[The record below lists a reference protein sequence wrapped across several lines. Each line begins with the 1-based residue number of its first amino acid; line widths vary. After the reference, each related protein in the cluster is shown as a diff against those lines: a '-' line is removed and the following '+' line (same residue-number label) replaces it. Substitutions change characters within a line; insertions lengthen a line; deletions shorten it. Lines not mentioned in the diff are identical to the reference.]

1 MASDWRVL
9 PVPLQKRA
17 CAVCGLVSSATAA
30 PAGFFECGY
39 SLYAHSPSASP
50 REHRRQQLYARWIAQ
65 AYRRTAQLPQ
75 PQSVLDVGCGNG
87 SLLLALGDEWPSATL
102 AGCDPSAE
110 AVAHATA
117 AGCRVWQG
125 TASSLPADL
134 QVDLVVSVNV
144 IEHVEDPMTFMRSM
158 ATLVSP
164 SGSLLLAC
172 PDGGRAWLELLF
184 VDHMWSFAASH
195 LVRLA
200 SVADLDVVGWTTAP
214 PALGSFQLLRL
225 SRAGS
230 AEPVAPP
237 SESSVELI
245 KAKRHY
251 LQAWG
256 SLDQYLLELSGD
268 ASSLACFGIGEA
280 AGLLRAYAP
289 DTWKRV
295 KVCVVDSPEQRI
307 FGEVPV
313 IDYTGGRLDCPV
325 LIGVRPD
332 SQGVVAQR
340 LRAAG
345 CAVIRWDACIAA

>member
-1 MASDWRVL
+1 MLSDLRVL
-9 PVPLQKRA
+9 GVPLDKHVCLA
-17 CAVCGLVSSATAA
+17 CGLVRRPPIGGRGLFESGYQLYDHA
-30 PAGFFECGY
+30 PGA
-39 SLYAHSPSASP
+39 P
-50 REHRRQQLYARWIAQ
+50 RESARQNAYAKWLASQVDEPPR
-65 AYRRTAQLPQ
+65 
-75 PQSVLDVGCGNG
+75 SVLDLGCGNG
-87 SLLLALGDEWPSATL
+87 SLLLALRQQWPETEL
-102 AGCDPSAE
+102 RGIDPSQESVGRARE
-110 AVAHATA
+110 AGIDARCGSVGAVRLEQA
-117 AGCRVWQG
+117 
-125 TASSLPADL
+125 
-134 QVDLVVSVNV
+134 DLVVSVNV

>member
-1 MASDWRVL
+1 MRDS
-9 PVPLQKRA
+9 
-17 CAVCGLVSSATAA
+17 T
-30 PAGFFECGY
+30 
-39 SLYAHSPSASP
+39 YA
-50 REHRRQQLYARWIAQ
+50 
-65 AYRRTAQLPQ
+65 
-75 PQSVLDVGCGNG
+75 
-87 SLLLALGDEWPSATL
+87 
-102 AGCDPSAE
+102 AE
-110 AVAHATA
+110 AVIEETHWWFVGRRGLFGRELRA
-117 AGCRVWQG
+117 AGLSEGSRCLDIGTSTGANLRLLRDLGCTRVHGLEPSVEAIRFCHAKGLGPVRQG
-125 TASSLPADL
+125 DVCAMPFADASFDMVLATD
-134 QVDLVVSVNV
+134 V
-144 IEHVEDPMTFMRSM
+144 IEHVEDPVTFIRSM
-158 ATLVSP
+158 AELVSP

-184 VDHMWSFAASH
+184 ADHMWSFAASH

-230 AEPVAPP
+230 AEPVAAP
-237 SESSVELI
+237 SESAVELI
-245 KAKRHY
+245 KAKQHY

-256 SLDQYLLELSGD
+256 SLDQHLLELSGE

-295 KVCVVDSPEQRI
+295 KVCVVDSPEQRV

-332 SQGVVAQR
+332 SQGAVAQR

-345 CAVIRWDACIAA
+345 CAVIRWDSCIAA